1 MARHV
6 PGTVLSALAKN
17 AMRPRLAANL
27 VAHRPPFARLLHVS
41 PTCMSADPDH
51 YKRLQISRDA
61 SSADIKRA
69 FYKLSKAHHPDVN
82 PSDSSAADTFSRIS
96 ESYSILS
103 NPSRRAAYD
112 RHLGLDNHPPQSR
125 ARNSSYSSTTGGR
138 PASGLSRRRA
148 SFRGP
153 PPSFYRSGGWGAHAD
168 ARRRAHDES
177 TGFAHASPSSSSSST
192 PPPHGNTNARHAG
205 MGPGCS
211 PFHHADEAGTPHFDF
226 ASHTRTHRRQDQW
239 RSQRSRRALDD
250 DSIDFE
256 PQTGLG
262 VHFLIVTG
270 ILTTSFLAH
279 AIYLQYMRTTRRSKD
294 RDY

>member
-1 MARHV
+1 
-6 PGTVLSALAKN
+6 
-17 AMRPRLAANL
+17 MRPRLAATL
-27 VAHRPPFARLLHVS
+27 VAHRPFFSRLLHAS
-41 PTCMSADPDH
+41 PTHLNAGPDH
-51 YKRLQISRDA
+51 YKRLQLPRDA

-69 FYKLSKAHHPDVN
+69 FYKLSKVHHPDVN

-103 NPSRRAAYD
+103 NPSSRAAYD
-112 RHLGLDNHPPQSR
+112 RHLGLEKHQPQSH
-125 ARNSSYSSTTGGR
+125 ARNPSYSSTAGGR

-177 TGFAHASPSSSSSST
+177 TGFANDSSSWPSST
-192 PPPHGNTNARHAG
+192 PPPHGNPNAHHPG
-205 MGPGCS
+205 MGPGSS
-211 PFHHADEAGTPHFDF
+211 PFHHADEADTPHFDF
-226 ASHTRTHRRQDQW
+226 ASHTRTHRRQDHW
-239 RSQRSRRALDD
+239 RSQRSRRTLDD
-250 DSIDFE
+250 DSIKFE

-270 ILTTSFLAH
+270 ILTTSFIAH
-279 AIYLQYMRTTRRSKD
+279 AIYLQYMRSTRHSNNRN
-294 RDY
+294 Y